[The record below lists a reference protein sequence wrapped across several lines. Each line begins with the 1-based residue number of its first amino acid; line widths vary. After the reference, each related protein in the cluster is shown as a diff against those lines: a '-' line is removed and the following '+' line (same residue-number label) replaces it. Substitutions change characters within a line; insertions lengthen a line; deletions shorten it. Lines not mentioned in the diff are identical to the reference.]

1 MNILFIS
8 DNKAEATSGGVER
21 AVGNL
26 ARYFQQL
33 GNVCF
38 QAYFNAQNH
47 DSCDTT
53 FRKQFVIQ
61 KDYSLL
67 KTFILGEAIDIVISN
82 LMNKNNIKVLMPVLS
97 SFKIDTINTKYCFYY
112 HSFPGNELRCL
123 PPSFLLKRFW
133 CLKGNR
139 IHSLVCLIKSM
150 AIIAFPNILKSYLCK
165 KYSRIS
171 DNERNLIVLSN
182 SYKQDFATLVRLQQI
197 PLQWHSV
204 SNALSFPSDIAP
216 EIREKEKI
224 VLIVARLEEDAKR
237 LTKALSVWEKLCSK
251 YDISDWKLVI
261 VGDGIDRPIYER
273 IVVKHKIPN
282 VFFEGRQNSLPYYIK
297 SSIFMMT
304 SAYEGFPMTLLET
317 MQCGCVPIAYDT
329 FSAISDLIDD
339 RKDGYIV
346 KNDHIEDFVEKL
358 YLLMQ
363 NESLRVQMAE
373 NGMRSIQRYSVV
385 NIMKQW
391 NDLFDKLK
399 I

>member
-47 DSCDTT
+47 DSCDTA

-133 CLKGNR
+133 CLRGNR
-139 IHSLVCLIKSM
+139 ISSLVCLIKSM
-150 AIIAFPNILKSYLCK
+150 AIIAFPSILKSYLCK

-282 VFFEGRQNSLPYYIK
+282 VFFEGRQNSLPYYMK

-329 FSAISDLIDD
+329 FSAIRDLIDD
-339 RKDGYIV
+339 GKDGYIV
-346 KNDHIEDFVEKL
+346 KNDHIEDFLEKL

-391 NDLFDKLK
+391 NDLFDTLK